1 MAAVGFA
8 TRFWQDTWL
17 LMRLSSPF
25 EWVYMDVGKLLR
37 NNFDSMIQSVSED
50 NRAALSF
57 YN

>member
-37 NNFDSMIQSVSED
+37 KLETISTV
-50 NRAALSF
+50 
-57 YN
+57 